1 MILSSRLPSPNQRL
15 GLAGCSGMAGFPDGN
30 RAFPPALSVM
40 RSRDKRLLALLA
52 TVLAVMFICK
62 LYPGV

>member
-1 MILSSRLPSPNQRL
+1 MILSSRLPSANQRL
-15 GLAGCSGMAGFPDGN
+15 GVAGCSGRTGFPDGN
-30 RAFPPALSVM
+30 RGFAQALSVM